1 MKLTAES
8 SSFTSAMQNAKRNAK
23 EFGDASEKAAD
34 KAEKAFS
41 NLKSTIIGLGIGQA
55 LKTSITD
62 AMNAVESESLFEVSL
77 GNYAS
82 KARAWSEEMSNALG
96 LDGYALR
103 KNLGTLYNMT
113 TSMGLTK
120 DKAYELS
127 TGLTALAEDM
137 ASFYNLSSEEAFAKL
152 RSGITGEAEP
162 LKAIG
167 ILLNETAVEQAAYRH
182 GIAETGTA
190 LTDQQKVLARYAA
203 ILDQTANAQGDL
215 ARTMD
220 SPSNQLRATMN
231 DLKQASIEFG
241 MALMPIVQTALPI
254 LREVISDIK
263 PVAANAASG
272 LSVIGTALQLLESPA
287 ARGIAYVALATAAI
301 RKLNMSLGS
310 TMTGLLLIGSALTYI
325 IGEYSTAEE
334 KADDVV
340 STTFDGASIAA
351 DGAKE
356 STDEFVKSLGE
367 AGKAAARLA
376 GFDEITKLSGG
387 SSGNLGAQF
396 YEAADAAENATSFI
410 EDYEKALA
418 SVSEGNWN
426 VSPELDLSKVDWS
439 RLQADI
445 KQISDDFTAIFTGDE
460 QERYEALK
468 RLDEKIRELFGD
480 EWSDFWGDVGK
491 DIFNAFNDFGSDESY
506 DALYNLNER
515 IKSIPFSETFQN
527 IGKAFGEGLANI
539 TAGIDSFLKG
549 DFETAGGFFEKA
561 MGDSSKVVTEI
572 VDNTP
577 LGMFLGPV
585 GQAAK
590 TFSQVAVE
598 LDIAEQF
605 ENEKKRAVEMEAES
619 QKGFYDTLAQMEATT
634 KSYILQGLGA
644 DLALQRAKTDFYDP
658 SDMFGGDFVQWY
670 QELPA
675 SQKLEGKVEGWA
687 HELRPYAMNS
697 ELNTPA
703 SAEDLYAIMQSAPGG
718 GITGPINIKVE
729 SIMDG
734 EKVGEGV
741 ATYNDNQIVNTN
753 GR

>member
-1 MKLTAES
+1 MILSCQNIGK
-8 SSFTSAMQNAKRNAK
+8 SFIENTVL
-23 EFGDASEKAAD
+23 
-34 KAEKAFS
+34 S
-41 NLKSTIIGLGIGQA
+41 N
-55 LKTSITD
+55 
-62 AMNAVESESLFEVSL
+62 VS
-77 GNYAS
+77 
-82 KARAWSEEMSNALG
+82 
-96 LDGYALR
+96 
-103 KNLGTLYNMT
+103 
-113 TSMGLTK
+113 
-120 DKAYELS
+120 
-127 TGLTALAEDM
+127 
-137 ASFYNLSSEEAFAKL
+137 F
-152 RSGITGEAEP
+152 
-162 LKAIG
+162 
-167 ILLNETAVEQAAYRH
+167 H
-182 GIAETGTA
+182 
-190 LTDQQKVLARYAA
+190 
-203 ILDQTANAQGDL
+203 
-215 ARTMD
+215 
-220 SPSNQLRATMN
+220 
-231 DLKQASIEFG
+231 
-241 MALMPIVQTALPI
+241 
-254 LREVISDIK
+254 
-263 PVAANAASG
+263 
-272 LSVIGTALQLLESPA
+272 
-287 ARGIAYVALATAAI
+287 
-301 RKLNMSLGS
+301 
-310 TMTGLLLIGSALTYI
+310 
-325 IGEYSTAEE
+325 
-334 KADDVV
+334 
-340 STTFDGASIAA
+340 
-351 DGAKE
+351 
-356 STDEFVKSLGE
+356 
-367 AGKAAARLA
+367 
-376 GFDEITKLSGG
+376 
-387 SSGNLGAQF
+387 
-396 YEAADAAENATSFI
+396 I

-480 EWSDFWGDVGK
+480 EWSDFWDDVGK

-527 IGKAFGEGLANI
+527 IGKSFGEGLANI

-549 DFETAGGFFEKA
+549 DFEAAGGFFEKA

-605 ENEKKRAVEMEAES
+605 ENEKKKAVEMEAES

-658 SDMFGGDFVQWY
+658 SDMFGGEFVQWY

-687 HELRPYAMNS
+687 HELRPYAMNN

-703 SAEDLYAIMQSAPGG
+703 SAEDIYAIMQSAPGG